1 MVMTSN
7 ITINN
12 INPDLSILGS
22 HQRFIYDPTDPLVRT
37 QCYNQ
42 FVPIVGTNSVND
54 FELRNYNLAGYRL
67 KNTLSSTDTYAFG
80 KFEFQYFV
88 NDSDTTGTT
97 IWQYSPGSTTTGS
110 HSFYAGTPPS
120 SNTLVLTLDSTAA
133 IFSVPVYGRR
143 VSGLMYFSGNSTA
156 TASMVAN
163 TWMKVLG
170 TTTLAA
176 TGSEITMPS
185 SNRLTFTTSDA
196 STSPPTVVITANFT
210 FKNAGAASA
219 ATTSFGIYK
228 NGTTLLSPTSPT
240 TIAASSTNLNQVSLS
255 VMTTATTADY
265 FELWTMNTVTNT
277 PGITVTDGSISISS
291 V

>member
-1 MVMTSN
+1 MVMSSN
-7 ITINN
+7 ITIHNT
-12 INPDLSILGS
+12 NPDLPILGEVQS
-22 HQRFIYDPTDPLVRT
+22 FIYDSTDPLVRT
-37 QCYNQ
+37 QCFNQ
-42 FVPIVGTNSVND
+42 FTPIVGTNSVND

-67 KNTLSSTDTYAFG
+67 KNTLASTDTFTFG

-88 NDSDTTGTT
+88 NDTDTTGTT
-97 IWQYSPGSTTTGS
+97 IWQYSPGTTTGS
-110 HSFYAGTPPS
+110 HSFYAGNPPS
-120 SNTLVLTLDSTAA
+120 SNNLVLTLNSAAA

-143 VSGLMYFSGNSTA
+143 ISGLMYFSSNATA
-156 TASMVAN
+156 TTTMVAN

-185 SNRLTFTTSDA
+185 NNRLTFTTSDP
-196 STSPPTVVITANFT
+196 STSAPTVVVTANFT

-219 ATTSFGIYK
+219 GTTSFGIYK
-228 NGTTLLSPTSPT
+228 NGTTLLSPVSPT

-255 VMTTATTADY
+255 VMTTATTTDY
-265 FELWTMNTVTNT
+265 FELWTMNSVTNT
-277 PGITVTDGSISISS
+277 PGITVTDGSVSIMG

>member
-1 MVMTSN
+1 MSGN
-7 ITINN
+7 ITIHNTN
-12 INPDLSILGS
+12 SDLPILGS
-22 HQRFIYDPTDPLVRT
+22 TQRFVYDTTDPLSRT
-37 QCYNQ
+37 QCFNQ
-42 FVPIVGTNSVND
+42 FTPLVGTNSVND

-67 KNTLSSTDTYAFG
+67 KNTLTTTDTFQFG

-97 IWQYSPGSTTTGS
+97 IWQYSPGTTTGS
-110 HSFYAGTPPS
+110 HSFYAGNPPS
-120 SNTLVLTLDSTAA
+120 SNNLVLTLDSTAA
-133 IFSVPVYGRR
+133 IFSVPIYGRR

-185 SNRLTFTTSDA
+185 SNRLTFTTSDP
-196 STSPPTVVITANFT
+196 STSAPTVMLRGNVV
-210 FKNAGAASA
+210 FKNAGTGPAS
-219 ATTSFGIYK
+219 TVSFGIYK
-228 NGTTLLSPTSPT
+228 NGTTL
-240 TIAASSTNLNQVSLS
+240 IAPYSSTTMVASATSFNIASFE
-255 VMTTATTADY
+255 VMTTATSTDY
-265 FELWTMNTVTNT
+265 FELWVMSTATNT
-277 PGITVTDGSISISS
+277 PGLTITDGSISITG

>member
-12 INPDLSILGS
+12 INPDLSILGAN
-22 HQRFIYDPTDPLVRT
+22 QRFIYDATDPLIRT
-37 QCYNQ
+37 QFFNQ

-67 KNTLSSTDTYAFG
+67 KNTLASTDTFTFG

-97 IWQYSPGSTTTGS
+97 IWQYSPGTTTGA
-110 HSFYAGTPPS
+110 HTFYSGSPPS
-120 SNTLVLTLDSTAA
+120 SNSLVLTLNNTAA
-133 IFSVPVYGRR
+133 LFAKPIYGRR
-143 VSGLMYFSGNSTA
+143 ITGLMYFSANATA
-156 TASMVAN
+156 TTTMVAN
-163 TWMKVLG
+163 TWMKVAG

-185 SNRLTFTTSDA
+185 NNRLTFTTSDP
-196 STSPPTVVITANFT
+196 SNPTPTVFITANFV

-219 ATTSFGIYK
+219 AVTSFGIYK
-228 NGTTLLSPTSPT
+228 NGTTLIAPSLGT
-240 TIAASSTNLNQVSLS
+240 TIAASSTNLNQVSLQ
-255 VMTTATTADY
+255 VMTTASNTDY

-277 PGITVTDGSISISS
+277 PGITVTDGSISIESA
-291 V
+291 

>member
-1 MVMTSN
+1 MVMSGN
-7 ITINN
+7 ITIHNTN
-12 INPDLSILGS
+12 SDLPILGS
-22 HQRFIYDPTDPLVRT
+22 TQRFVYDTTDPLSRT
-37 QCYNQ
+37 QCFNQ
-42 FVPIVGTNSVND
+42 FTPLVGTNSVND

-67 KNTLSSTDTYAFG
+67 KNTLTTTDTFQFG

-97 IWQYSPGSTTTGS
+97 IWQYSPGTTTGS
-110 HSFYAGTPPS
+110 HSFYAGNPPS
-120 SNTLVLTLDSTAA
+120 SNNLVLTLDSTAA
-133 IFSVPVYGRR
+133 IFSVPIYGRR

-185 SNRLTFTTSDA
+185 SNRLTFTTSDP
-196 STSPPTVVITANFT
+196 STSAPTVMLRGNVV
-210 FKNAGAASA
+210 FKNAGTGPAS
-219 ATTSFGIYK
+219 TVSFGIYK
-228 NGTTLLSPTSPT
+228 NGTTL
-240 TIAASSTNLNQVSLS
+240 IAPYSSTTMVASATSFNIASFE
-255 VMTTATTADY
+255 VMTTATSTDY
-265 FELWTMNTVTNT
+265 FELWVMSTATNT
-277 PGITVTDGSISISS
+277 PGLTITDGSISITG

>member
-1 MVMTSN
+1 MVMSN
-7 ITINN
+7 VTINN
-12 INPDLSILGS
+12 INPDLPILGE
-22 HQRFIYDPTDPLVRT
+22 HERFIYDATDPLTRS
-37 QCYNQ
+37 QCFNQ
-42 FVPIVGTNSVND
+42 FVPIIGTNSVND
-54 FELRNYNLAGYRL
+54 FELRNHNLAGYRL
-67 KNTLSSTDTYAFG
+67 KNTLATTDTFAFG

-97 IWQYSPGSTTTGS
+97 IWQYSPGTTTGS
-110 HSFYAGTPPS
+110 HSFYAGNPPS
-120 SNTLVLTLDSTAA
+120 SNNLVLTLDSTAA

-143 VSGLMYFSGNSTA
+143 VSGLMYFSSNATA
-156 TASMVAN
+156 TTTMVAN

-185 SNRLTFTTSDA
+185 NNRLTFTTSDA
-196 STSPPTVVITANFT
+196 STPPPTVLITANFT

-228 NGTTLLSPTSPT
+228 NGTTLLSPVSPT
-240 TIAASSTNLNQVSLS
+240 TIAASSTNLNQVSFS

-277 PGITVTDGSISISS
+277 PGITVTDGSISIIG